1 MCGDRFG
8 YLVRRL
14 RLLDGRLGI
23 GQAASGINASA
34 VSPVIIPVFIGS
46 SLRLH

>member
-1 MCGDRFG
+1 VVTGSAIWYDVSAFSTVG
-8 YLVRRL
+8 WASE
-14 RLLDGRLGI
+14 
-23 GQAASGINASA
+23 QAASGINASA